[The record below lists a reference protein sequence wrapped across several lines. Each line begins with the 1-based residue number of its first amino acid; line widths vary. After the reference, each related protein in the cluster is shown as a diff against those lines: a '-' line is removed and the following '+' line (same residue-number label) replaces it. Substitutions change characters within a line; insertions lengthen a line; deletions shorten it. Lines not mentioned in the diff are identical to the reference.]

1 MELISSNKNTMKKLL
16 FLLSISILVGCKKE
30 PVEIN
35 SIEKPYL
42 ISITIDDQTTE
53 TVRVK

>member
-1 MELISSNKNTMKKLL
+1 MKKLL
-16 FLLSISILVGCKKE
+16 FLVLISILASCKKE

-35 SIEKPYL
+35 SVEKPYL

>member
-1 MELISSNKNTMKKLL
+1 MKKLL
-16 FLLSISILVGCKKE
+16 FLLSISILVSCKKE
-30 PVEIN
+30 PIETNSVE
-35 SIEKPYL
+35 KQYL